1 MLGGTIFSNMKRF
14 IPYIVIAVLIG
25 IIGLQFSQIFSQQ
38 KTITRIKSDMGL
50 LLESNNDLILK
61 ANHYKILDSLNVAQI
76 KSLELTVKEFKTYR
90 EEDAKLIKSLRVRNK
105 DLEALVSTKLETRDT
120 ILVAIHDTIPGIAN
134 FNYTSTWTD
143 LSGMIDMQQN
153 TMQVNIANREDLD
166 IVESV
171 TRKRFLGFL
180 WYCKKLESRKVDV
193 VSRNPNTTIK
203 NVSYT
208 KIVQ

>member
-1 MLGGTIFSNMKRF
+1 
-14 IPYIVIAVLIG
+14 
-25 IIGLQFSQIFSQQ
+25 
-38 KTITRIKSDMGL
+38 MGL

-90 EEDAKLIKSLRVRNK
+90 EEDAKLIKSLKVRNK
-105 DLEALVSTKLETRDT
+105 DLEALVSTRLETHDT

-143 LSGMIDMQQN
+143 LSGTIDTQQN

-208 KIVQ
+208 RIVQ

>member
-1 MLGGTIFSNMKRF
+1 MKKLA
-14 IPYIVIAVLIG
+14 PYLVILVLFG
-25 IIGLQFSQIFSQQ
+25 IIGLLWSRILVH
-38 KTITRIKSDMGL
+38 KKNLDRIKENMEV

-61 ANHYKILDSLNVAQI
+61 VHNYQIQDSLNVAQI
-76 KSLELTVKEFKTYR
+76 RSLELTAKEFRAYR
-90 EEDAKLIKSLRVRNK
+90 EKDAKLIKSLKIRNK
-105 DLEALVSTKLETRDT
+105 DLEALVNTKLETRDT
-120 ILVAIHDTIPGIAN
+120 ILVAVHDTVPGVTA

-143 LSGMIDMQQN
+143 LSGTIDTVKD
-153 TMQVNIANREDLD
+153 TMQINIANREDLE

-193 VSRNPNTTIK
+193 VSHNPNTTIK

-208 KIVQ
+208 KIVK

>member
-90 EEDAKLIKSLRVRNK
+90 EEDAKLIKSLKVRNK

-143 LSGMIDMQQN
+143 LSGTIDMQQN

>member
-1 MLGGTIFSNMKRF
+1 MKKLVPYLV
-14 IPYIVIAVLIG
+14 IPVLLG
-25 IIGLQFSQIFSQQ
+25 IIGLLRVHISSQKQNLN
-38 KTITRIKSDMGL
+38 RIKENMEVL
-50 LLESNNDLILK
+50 LKSNNDFILK
-61 ANHYKILDSLNVAQI
+61 VRHYQIQDSLNVAQI
-76 KSLELTVKEFKTYR
+76 KNLKLTVKEFKTYQ
-90 EEDAKLIKSLRVRNK
+90 EKSAKLIKDLKIRNK
-105 DLEALVSTKLETRDT
+105 DLEALVNTKLETRDT
-120 ILVAIHDTIPGIAN
+120 ILVAIHDTIPGVTT

-143 LSGMIDMQQN
+143 LSGTIDMMKD
-153 TMQVNIANREDLD
+153 TMQVSITNRENLE

-193 VSRNPNTTIK
+193 VSHNPNTTIK

>member
-50 LLESNNDLILK
+50 LLESNNELILK
-61 ANHYKILDSLNVAQI
+61 AKHYKILDSLNVAQI

-90 EEDAKLIKSLRVRNK
+90 EEDTKLIKSLKVRNK

-143 LSGMIDMQQN
+143 LSGTIDMQRN

>member
-1 MLGGTIFSNMKRF
+1 MKRF
-14 IPYIVIAVLIG
+14 IPYIIITVLIG

-90 EEDAKLIKSLRVRNK
+90 DEDAKLIKSLKVRNK
-105 DLEALVSTKLETRDT
+105 DLEALVSTKLETHDT

-143 LSGMIDMQQN
+143 LSGTIDMQQN

-193 VSRNPNTTIK
+193 VSHNPNTTIK

>member
-14 IPYIVIAVLIG
+14 IPYIVITVLIG

-50 LLESNNDLILK
+50 LLESNNDLVLK

-76 KSLELTVKEFKTYR
+76 KSLELTVKEFETYR
-90 EEDAKLIKSLRVRNK
+90 EEDAKLIKSLKVRNK
-105 DLEALVSTKLETRDT
+105 DLETLVSTKLETRDT
-120 ILVAIHDTIPGIAN
+120 ILVTIHDTIPGIAN

-143 LSGMIDMQQN
+143 LSGTIDMQQN

>member
-1 MLGGTIFSNMKRF
+1 MKRF
-14 IPYIVIAVLIG
+14 IPYIVIAVLLG
-25 IIGLQFSQIFSQQ
+25 IIGLLFSQISSQQ

-61 ANHYKILDSLNVAQI
+61 ANNYKILDSLNVAQI
-76 KSLELTVKEFKTYR
+76 KSLELTIKEFKTYR
-90 EEDAKLIKSLRVRNK
+90 EEDAKLIKSLKVRNK

-143 LSGMIDMQQN
+143 LSGTIDMQQN

>member
-1 MLGGTIFSNMKRF
+1 MLGGTFFSNMKRF
-14 IPYIVIAVLIG
+14 IPYVIIAVLFG

-38 KTITRIKSDMGL
+38 KTMTRIKSNMGL

-90 EEDAKLIKSLRVRNK
+90 EEDTKLIKSLRVRNK
-105 DLEALVSTKLETRDT
+105 DLEALVSARLETHDT
-120 ILVAIHDTIPGIAN
+120 ILVAIRDTIPGIAN

-143 LSGMIDMQQN
+143 LSGTIDTQQN
-153 TMQVNIANREDLD
+153 IMQVNIANREDLD

-208 KIVQ
+208 RIVQ

>member
-1 MLGGTIFSNMKRF
+1 MKKL
-14 IPYIVIAVLIG
+14 IPYLVILVLLG
-25 IIGLQFSQIFSQQ
+25 IIGLLWGQFLSQ
-38 KTITRIKSDMGL
+38 KNNLNRIKENMEV

-61 ANHYKILDSLNVAQI
+61 ARHYQIQDSLNIAQI
-76 KSLELTVKEFKTYR
+76 NSLELTVKEFKTYR
-90 EEDAKLIKSLRVRNK
+90 EKDAKLIKDLKIRNK
-105 DLEALVSTKLETRDT
+105 DLEALVNAKLETRDT
-120 ILVAIHDTIPGIAN
+120 ILVAVHDTIPGVAT

-143 LSGMIDMQQN
+143 LSGTIDMVKD
-153 TMQVNIANREDLD
+153 TMQVSITNREDLE

-193 VSRNPNTTIK
+193 VSHNPNTTIK

>member
-1 MLGGTIFSNMKRF
+1 MKKLT
-14 IPYIVIAVLIG
+14 PYLVILVLLG
-25 IIGLQFSQIFSQQ
+25 IIGLLWSHILTQ
-38 KTITRIKSDMGL
+38 KKNLDRIKENMEV

-61 ANHYKILDSLNVAQI
+61 ARHYQIQDSLNVAQI

-90 EEDAKLIKSLRVRNK
+90 AQDAKLIKDLKIRNK
-105 DLEALVSTKLETRDT
+105 DLEALVNTKLETRDT
-120 ILVAIHDTIPGIAN
+120 ILVAVHDTIPGVAT

-143 LSGMIDMQQN
+143 LSGTIDMIKD
-153 TMQVNIANREDLD
+153 TMQINIANREDLE
-166 IVESV
+166 IIESV

-180 WYCKKLESRKVDV
+180 WYRKKLESRKVDV
-193 VSRNPNTTIK
+193 VSHNPNTTIK

>member
-1 MLGGTIFSNMKRF
+1 MKKL
-14 IPYIVIAVLIG
+14 IPYLVILVLLG
-25 IIGLQFSQIFSQQ
+25 IIGLLWDQFLSQ
-38 KTITRIKSDMGL
+38 KKNLNRIKENMEV

-61 ANHYKILDSLNVAQI
+61 ARHYQIQDSLNVAQI
-76 KSLELTVKEFKTYR
+76 NSLELTVKEFKAYR
-90 EEDAKLIKSLRVRNK
+90 EKDAKLIKDLKIRNK
-105 DLEALVSTKLETRDT
+105 DLEALVNAKLETRDT
-120 ILVAIHDTIPGIAN
+120 IFVAVHDTIPGVAT

-143 LSGMIDMQQN
+143 LSGTIDMVKD
-153 TMQVNIANREDLD
+153 TMQVSITNREDLE

-180 WYCKKLESRKVDV
+180 WYCKKLESRKVNV
-193 VSRNPNTTIK
+193 VSHNPNTTIK

>member
-1 MLGGTIFSNMKRF
+1 MKKF
-14 IPYIVIAVLIG
+14 IPYLVILVLFG
-25 IIGLQFSQIFSQQ
+25 IIGLLCDRISVH
-38 KTITRIKSDMGL
+38 KKNLDRIKENMEV

-61 ANHYKILDSLNVAQI
+61 ARHYQIQDSLNVAQI
-76 KSLELTVKEFKTYR
+76 RSLELTAKEFKTYR
-90 EEDAKLIKSLRVRNK
+90 EEDAKLIESLKIRNK

-120 ILVAIHDTIPGIAN
+120 ILVAVHDTIPGVAT

-143 LSGMIDMQQN
+143 LSGTIDMIKD
-153 TMQVNIANREDLD
+153 TMQISIANREDLE

-171 TRKRFLGFL
+171 ARKRFLGFL

-193 VSRNPNTTIK
+193 VSHNPNTTIK

>member
-1 MLGGTIFSNMKRF
+1 MKKLT
-14 IPYIVIAVLIG
+14 PYLIILVLFG
-25 IIGLQFSQIFSQQ
+25 IIGLLCDRISVH
-38 KTITRIKSDMGL
+38 KKNLDRIKENMEV

-61 ANHYKILDSLNVAQI
+61 VHHYQIQDSLNVAQI
-76 KSLELTVKEFKTYR
+76 RSLELTAKEFKNYR
-90 EEDAKLIKSLRVRNK
+90 EEDAKLIESLKIRNK
-105 DLEALVSTKLETRDT
+105 DLEALVNTKLETRDT
-120 ILVAIHDTIPGIAN
+120 ILVAVHDTIPGVAT

-143 LSGMIDMQQN
+143 LSGTIDMIKD
-153 TMQVNIANREDLD
+153 TMQINIANREDLEV
-166 IVESV
+166 IESV

-193 VSRNPNTTIK
+193 VSHNPNTTIK

>member
-1 MLGGTIFSNMKRF
+1 MKKF
-14 IPYIVIAVLIG
+14 TPYLVILVLFV
-25 IIGLQFSQIFSQQ
+25 IIGLLCGRISVH
-38 KTITRIKSDMGL
+38 KKNLDRIKENMEV

-61 ANHYKILDSLNVAQI
+61 ARHYQIQDSLNVAQI
-76 KSLELTVKEFKTYR
+76 RSLELTAKEFKTYR
-90 EEDAKLIKSLRVRNK
+90 EEDAKLIESLKIRNK
-105 DLEALVSTKLETRDT
+105 DLEALVNTKLETRDT
-120 ILVAIHDTIPGIAN
+120 ILVAVHDTIPGVAT
-134 FNYTSTWTD
+134 FNYTSIWTD
-143 LSGMIDMQQN
+143 LSGTIDTIKD
-153 TMQVNIANREDLD
+153 TMQINIANREDLE

-193 VSRNPNTTIK
+193 VSHNPNTTIK

>member
-1 MLGGTIFSNMKRF
+1 MKKLT
-14 IPYIVIAVLIG
+14 PYLVIIVLFG
-25 IIGLQFSQIFSQQ
+25 IIGLLWGRISAQ
-38 KTITRIKSDMGL
+38 KKNLNRIKENMEV

-61 ANHYKILDSLNVAQI
+61 VHHYQIQDSLNVAQI
-76 KSLELTVKEFKTYR
+76 RSLELTTKEFKTYR
-90 EEDAKLIKSLRVRNK
+90 EKDAKLIKSLKIRNK

-120 ILVAIHDTIPGIAN
+120 ILVTVHDTIPGVAT

-143 LSGMIDMQQN
+143 LSGTIDMIKD
-153 TMQVNIANREDLD
+153 TMQINIANREDLEV
-166 IVESV
+166 IESV

-180 WYCKKLESRKVDV
+180 WYRKKLESRKVDV
-193 VSRNPNTTIK
+193 VSHNPNTTIK

>member
-1 MLGGTIFSNMKRF
+1 MKKLT
-14 IPYIVIAVLIG
+14 PYLVILVLSG
-25 IIGLQFSQIFSQQ
+25 IIGLLCGRISVH
-38 KTITRIKSDMGL
+38 KKNLDRIKENMEV

-61 ANHYKILDSLNVAQI
+61 VHHYQIQDSLNVAQI
-76 KSLELTVKEFKTYR
+76 KSLELTAKEFKTYR
-90 EEDAKLIKSLRVRNK
+90 EKDAKLIESLKIRNK
-105 DLEALVSTKLETRDT
+105 DLEALVNTKLETRDT
-120 ILVAIHDTIPGIAN
+120 ILVAVHDTIPGVAT

-143 LSGMIDMQQN
+143 LSGTIDMMKD
-153 TMQVNIANREDLD
+153 TMQINIANREDLEV
-166 IVESV
+166 IESV

-193 VSRNPNTTIK
+193 VSHNPNTTIK

>member
-1 MLGGTIFSNMKRF
+1 MLGGAIFSNMKRF

-25 IIGLQFSQIFSQQ
+25 IMGLQFSQIFSQQ

-90 EEDAKLIKSLRVRNK
+90 EEEAKLIKSLKVRNK

-143 LSGMIDMQQN
+143 LSGTIDMQQN

-208 KIVQ
+208 RIVQ

>member
-1 MLGGTIFSNMKRF
+1 MPGGTFFSIMKRF

-25 IIGLQFSQIFSQQ
+25 IIGLQFSQISSQQ

-61 ANHYKILDSLNVAQI
+61 AKHYKILDSLNVAQI
-76 KSLELTVKEFKTYR
+76 KSLELTVKEFKAYR
-90 EEDAKLIKSLRVRNK
+90 EEDAKLIKSLKVRNK

-143 LSGMIDMQQN
+143 LSGTIDMQQN

>member
-1 MLGGTIFSNMKRF
+1 MKKL
-14 IPYIVIAVLIG
+14 IPYLVILVLFG
-25 IIGLQFSQIFSQQ
+25 IIGLLWVHISSQ
-38 KTITRIKSDMGL
+38 KKNLDRIKENMEV

-61 ANHYKILDSLNVAQI
+61 ARHYQIQDSLNVAQI
-76 KSLELTVKEFKTYR
+76 KNLKLTVKEFKTYQ
-90 EEDAKLIKSLRVRNK
+90 EKSAKLIKDLKIRNK
-105 DLEALVSTKLETRDT
+105 DLEALVNTKLETRDT
-120 ILVAIHDTIPGIAN
+120 ILVAIHDTIPGVTT

-143 LSGMIDMQQN
+143 LSGTIDMMKD
-153 TMQVNIANREDLD
+153 TMQVSITNRENLE

-193 VSRNPNTTIK
+193 VSHNPNTTIK

>member
-1 MLGGTIFSNMKRF
+1 MKKLT
-14 IPYIVIAVLIG
+14 PYLVILVLSG
-25 IIGLQFSQIFSQQ
+25 IIGLLCGRISVH
-38 KTITRIKSDMGL
+38 KKNLDRIKENMEV

-61 ANHYKILDSLNVAQI
+61 VHHYQVQDSLNVAQI
-76 KSLELTVKEFKTYR
+76 RSLELTAKEFKTYR
-90 EEDAKLIKSLRVRNK
+90 EEDAKLIESLKIRNK
-105 DLEALVSTKLETRDT
+105 DLEALVNTKLETRDT
-120 ILVAIHDTIPGIAN
+120 ILVAVHDTIPGVAT

-143 LSGMIDMQQN
+143 LSGTIDMIKD
-153 TMQVNIANREDLD
+153 TMQISIANREDLE

-193 VSRNPNTTIK
+193 VSHNPNTTIK

>member
-1 MLGGTIFSNMKRF
+1 MKKLT
-14 IPYIVIAVLIG
+14 PYLVILVLSG
-25 IIGLQFSQIFSQQ
+25 IIGLLCDRISAH
-38 KTITRIKSDMGL
+38 KKNLDRIKENMEV

-61 ANHYKILDSLNVAQI
+61 VHYYQIQDSLNVAQI
-76 KSLELTVKEFKTYR
+76 RSLELTAKEFKTYR
-90 EEDAKLIKSLRVRNK
+90 EEDAKLIENLKIRNK

-120 ILVAIHDTIPGIAN
+120 ILVAVHDTIPGVAT

-143 LSGMIDMQQN
+143 LSGTIDMIKDTIQI
-153 TMQVNIANREDLD
+153 NIANREDLE
-166 IVESV
+166 IIESV

-203 NVSYT
+203 NISYT
-208 KIVQ
+208 KIVR

>member
-1 MLGGTIFSNMKRF
+1 MKKL
-14 IPYIVIAVLIG
+14 ISYLVSLVLLG
-25 IIGLQFSQIFSQQ
+25 IIGLLWVHISSQ
-38 KTITRIKSDMGL
+38 KKNLGRIKENMEV

-61 ANHYKILDSLNVAQI
+61 VRHYQIRDSLNVAQI
-76 KSLELTVKEFKTYR
+76 NSLELTVKEFKTYR
-90 EEDAKLIKSLRVRNK
+90 EKDAKLIKDLKIRNK
-105 DLEALVSTKLETRDT
+105 DLEALVNAKLETRDT
-120 ILVAIHDTIPGIAN
+120 ILVAVHDTIPGVAT

-143 LSGMIDMQQN
+143 LSGTIDMVKD
-153 TMQVNIANREDLD
+153 TMQVSITNREDLE

-180 WYCKKLESRKVDV
+180 WYCKKLESRKVNV